1 LPSQLILPLISTPS
15 LARGDFIVAPG
26 NEQAVALIDS
36 WPNWPVGTAVIYG
49 PSGSGKTHLV
59 SIWQTMA
66 RARVI
71 SAAELDSEPA
81 GARGAFVVE
90 DVDSCPASE
99 ARDVRLFRLIEG
111 VSPST
116 PLLLTGKEAPATW
129 PTVLPDLA
137 SRFSAALSFSLW
149 KPDDELLAA
158 LAKKLLADRQ
168 LAVPAPAIA
177 RMLQSLERTPQAVRD
192 FIARADAKAL
202 SEGRP
207 ITLSL
212 VRELIADEDGG
223 LS

>member
-1 LPSQLILPLISTPS
+1 LPSQLVLPLLSTPS
-15 LARGDFIVAPG
+15 LARTDFIVAPG

-36 WPNWPVGTAVIYG
+36 WPNWPVGVAIIYG

-59 SIWQTMA
+59 SIWQTMSK
-66 RARVI
+66 ARVV
-71 SAAELDSEPA
+71 SAAALEGEVP
-81 GARGAFVVE
+81 GARGAVVVE
-90 DVDSCPASE
+90 DVDSCPATE
-99 ARDVRLFRLIEG
+99 ARDVRLFQLIEG

-116 PLLLTGKEAPATW
+116 PLLLTGKEAPAAW

-149 KPDDELLAA
+149 KPDDELLEA
-158 LAKKLLADRQ
+158 LARKLLADRQ
-168 LAVPAPAIA
+168 LSVPPAVVTRI
-177 RMLQSLERTPQAVRD
+177 LQSLERTPQAVRD

-202 SEGRP
+202 SEARP

-212 VRELIADEDGG
+212 VRELVAEEDDG